1 MELVLVVLWNS
12 REHICVRLESKC
24 ERAAAVKLLCWA
36 SLFWSFLH
44 YLCPPFISPVIP
56 QIILLFPVCVS
67 RLGQNLQR
75 LCLQLLVR
83 SLCRPCSH
91 RCYWALP
98 SLPLVM
104 SSRCVSSM
112 ACPAPTALTTQ
123 ASWSPHLH
131 TCSRLCRHTYS
142 IYLTTAQALTTWWG
156 KFTLKCK
163 YVYSKTFIPDFYF

>member
-1 MELVLVVLWNS
+1 MS
-12 REHICVRLESKC
+12 T
-24 ERAAAVKLLCWA
+24 
-36 SLFWSFLH
+36 F
-44 YLCPPFISPVIP
+44 YISSHSTNNC
-56 QIILLFPVCVS
+56 LLFFVCVS

-163 YVYSKTFIPDFYF
+163 YVYPISIFKEMLFFWNLFSLNNLETNVSKCAGFHKNIKQPNYFQHW

>member
-1 MELVLVVLWNS
+1 MSFICIGVELVLVVLWNS

-24 ERAAAVKLLCWA
+24 ERAVKPLRWA
-36 SLFWSFLH
+36 SLFWSFFTLLRSTF
-44 YLCPPFISPVIP
+44 YISSHSTNNC
-56 QIILLFPVCVS
+56 LRFPVCVS
-67 RLGQNLQR
+67 RSGQNLQR

-98 SLPLVM
+98 SLHLVT

-131 TCSRLCRHTYS
+131 TCSRLCRHTHS
-142 IYLTTAQALTTWWG
+142 SYLTTAQALTTWWG
-156 KFTLKCK
+156 KFTLKCI
-163 YVYSKTFIPDFYF
+163 YV